1 MPWARNDQR
10 TKGLLSK
17 ALGKDGILTGTELKE
32 VINIR
37 LQPAET
43 SRLQPSRRS
52 VPGRA
57 LARPPVLR
65 IINESGNVTCILV
78 QWIGWM

>member
-1 MPWARNDQR
+1 
-10 TKGLLSK
+10 LISF
-17 ALGKDGILTGTELKE
+17 GTPTI
-32 VINIR
+32 INIR

-65 IINESGNVTCILV
+65 IINESGTVTCILV
-78 QWIGWM
+78 QWIGWMEAVPGLQPPG